1 MRLSPVFVALLT
13 GLLAAD
19 LGLARSVARAES
31 NPAAVTGTRKTSLLK
46 SQASPI
52 LHTAEDVAGL
62 PPAPSAAQVAAT
74 SLNTDDIQG
83 DILVGMHKQK
93 QLFYFFAIN
102 DPATFKSHLASD
114 IAPVVASVT
123 QLSNV
128 ATQPLV
134 ALNIAFSSTGLVALG
149 VGDDLGD
156 AIFAAGQA
164 KDATNFNESTAS
176 WVPQFAGTG
185 IHGVILLASD
195 TTDLIDQQVAS
206 IESTF
211 GASISKLYSLSSSIR
226 PGAEAGHEMFGFL
239 DGIAQPA
246 INGLNPPLPGQN
258 VVDAGVIITGA
269 TNDPI
274 QRPSWAVGGS
284 FLAFRQLEQ
293 LVPEFN
299 QYLLANAPA
308 GSGSLQS
315 RADLLGARMV
325 GRWKSGAPIDLTPT
339 ADDPALGA
347 DAQRNNNFTYFHDGF
362 NLATDQSHCPFS
374 AHIRKTRPRADL
386 GGSTTPPNL
395 SAPANSIMRSGIP
408 YGPEGAFIR
417 PDGGAICLTR
427 LLVTPGEESSGTTT
441 QERGLA
447 FVAYQAQLARG
458 FHFLQQAWADAV
470 SFPPGKTPSQVGQD
484 PIIGQAPGGAARVVA
499 GLDPNNTNATLSMPQ
514 FVISHGGEYFFSP
527 PISAISGRL
536 AA

>member
-1 MRLSPVFVALLT
+1 M
-13 GLLAAD
+13 
-19 LGLARSVARAES
+19 
-31 NPAAVTGTRKTSLLK
+31 
-46 SQASPI
+46 
-52 LHTAEDVAGL
+52 
-62 PPAPSAAQVAAT
+62 AT
-74 SLNTDDIQG
+74 SLNTIDIQG

-102 DPATFKSHLASD
+102 DPATFKTHLASD

-134 ALNIAFSSTGLVALG
+134 ALNIAFSNTGLLALG
-149 VGDDLGD
+149 VTDNLGD
-156 AIFAAGQA
+156 SLFANGQA
-164 KDATNFNESTAS
+164 KDATSFKESTSS

-185 IHGVILLASD
+185 IHGVIILASD

-211 GASISKLYSLSSSIR
+211 GSSISKLYSLSASIR
-226 PGAEAGHEMFGFL
+226 PGNEAGHEMFGFL

-246 INGLNPPLPGQN
+246 INGFNTPLPGQN
-258 VVDAGVIITGA
+258 IVDAGVIITGA

-274 QRPSWAVGGS
+274 TRPSWAVGGS

-299 QYLLANAPA
+299 KYLLDNAPA
-308 GSGSLQS
+308 GSGSLQA

-347 DAQRNNNFTYFHDGF
+347 DAQRNNNFTYSHAGF
-362 NLATDQSHCPFS
+362 DLGSDQSHCPFS

-386 GGSTTPPNL
+386 GGSLTPPNL
-395 SAPANSIMRSGIP
+395 SAGANSIMRSGIP
-408 YGPEGAFIR
+408 YGPE
-417 PDGGAICLTR
+417 
-427 LLVTPGEESSGTTT
+427 VTSAESASNTTT

-447 FVAYQAQLARG
+447 FVAYQAQLSQG
-458 FHFLQQAWADAV
+458 FHFLQQTSADNAN
-470 SFPPGKTPSQVGQD
+470 FPPGKTPATVGLD
-484 PIIGQAPGGAARVVA
+484 PIIGQNNGQPRVVN
-499 GLDPNNTNATLSMPQ
+499 GLLPSNSSASLSIPQ
-514 FVISHGGEYFFSP
+514 FVVSHGGEYFFSP
-527 PISAISGRL
+527 PISAIGGRL
-536 AA
+536 SA